1 MKLKVVKN
9 SWDLVKETYN
19 RTGKIDIALHSAAIA
34 FYAIFSTA
42 PLLII
47 LLWLVGLIW
56 GSSSGQAE
64 LQETVEMITGAE
76 VANTI
81 QSIVK
86 ASSRNSTGLI
96 SSIIAI
102 ATLLFGATTLLAQIK
117 QSLNVIWGIQDPKIS
132 SIWHFLWDRF
142 ISLLFIGLLS
152 VLFIL
157 GLASESILY
166 GMSDL
171 LIPLLGSQQLL
182 FFQYLSSTL
191 NIVFAFTFLA
201 VLFKVMP
208 DVNVRWRDIAVGAA
222 VTTVLVIAGKTL
234 IDWYLMSSDL
244 QQAYQAAGSFVV
256 FLIWVYY
263 NVLVILIGAIF
274 TQVFTSRFGGR
285 IEAYWD
291 ATLIH
296 DWYEQMEDESQ

>member
-1 MKLKVVKN
+1 MKIIKN
-9 SWDLVKETYN
+9 TWELIRETYN
-19 RTGKIDIALHSAAIA
+19 RTGEIDIALHSAAIA

-47 LLWLVGLIW
+47 LLWLVGFIW

-64 LQETVEMITGAE
+64 IQDTVEMMTGAE
-76 VANTI
+76 VAKTI

-86 ASSRNSTGLI
+86 ASSRDSTGLI

-102 ATLLFGATTLLAQIK
+102 FMLLFGATTLLAQIK
-117 QSLNVIWGIQDPKIS
+117 QSLNVIWGIRDPKIS
-132 SIWHFLWDRF
+132 SIWQFFWDRL

-152 VLFIL
+152 LLFIL

-171 LIPLLGSQQLL
+171 LIPVLGSQQLL

-191 NIVFAFTFLA
+191 NVIFAFSFLA

-234 IDWYLMSSDL
+234 IDWYLMSSNL
-244 QQAYQAAGSFVV
+244 QQAYQAAGSFVI

-263 NVLVILIGAIF
+263 NVFVILIGAIF
-274 TQVFTSRFGGR
+274 TQVFTSRFGGKIR
-285 IEAYWD
+285 VYWN
-291 ATLIH
+291 ATLTH
-296 DWYEQMEDESQ
+296 EWYRRIDEKS

>member
-1 MKLKVVKN
+1 MKFKIIKN
-9 SWDLVKETYN
+9 TWDLVRETYN
-19 RTGKIDIALHSAAIA
+19 RTGEIDIALHSAAIA

-64 LQETVEMITGAE
+64 LQETVELMTGE
-76 VANTI
+76 DVANTI

-86 ASSRNSTGLI
+86 ASSRNGTGLI
-96 SSIIAI
+96 SSIMAI
-102 ATLLFGATTLLAQIK
+102 VTLLFGATTLLAQIK
-117 QSLNVIWGIQDPKIS
+117 QSLNSIWGIQDPKIS
-132 SIWHFLWDRF
+132 SIWQFLWARLV
-142 ISLLFIGLLS
+142 SLLFIGLLS
-152 VLFIL
+152 LLFIL

-171 LIPLLGSQQLL
+171 LLPVLGSQQLL

-191 NIVFAFTFLA
+191 NIVLAFSFLA

-222 VTTVLVIAGKTL
+222 VTTLLVLVGKTL

-244 QQAYQAAGSFVV
+244 QQAYQAAGSFVI

-263 NVLVILIGAIF
+263 NVFVILIGAIF
-274 TQVFTSRFGGR
+274 TQVFTSRFGGE
-285 IEAYWD
+285 IHAYWN

-296 DWYEQMEDESQ
+296 DWYEQLEEES